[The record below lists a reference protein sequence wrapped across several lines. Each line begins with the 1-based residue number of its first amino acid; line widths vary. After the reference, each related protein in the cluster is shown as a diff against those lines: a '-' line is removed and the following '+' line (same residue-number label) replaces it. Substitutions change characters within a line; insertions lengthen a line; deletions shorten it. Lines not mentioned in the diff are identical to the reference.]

1 MTKVKKL
8 LKNVLALSLCVCAIA
23 AMSVS
28 ADTVET
34 QVVESSAFDP
44 NRAVIITSLD
54 TTNGTQV
61 LNAYTS
67 SKAIVN
73 TNVTT
78 WQSDGSNTQ
87 RWNLVKR
94 SSDDYY
100 LIKSATN
107 PDVALNVV
115 NYPSNNNCNCYIY
128 DKNEKKQIDC
138 KIKIVKESLLGNK
151 YGFVMIEYTTAC
163 MTKTAEYLTAGG
175 QYGYNVRW
183 TVAQDLPTQ
192 YWSIT

>member
-34 QVVESSAFDP
+34 QAVESRAFNP

-67 SKAIVN
+67 STAVAN

-87 RWNLVKR
+87 RWLLVKR
-94 SSDDYY
+94 SSDSYY
-100 LIKSATN
+100 IVKSATN
-107 PDVALNVV
+107 QSVALNVV
-115 NYPSNNNCNCYIY
+115 NYPSNNNCNLYTY
-128 DKNEKKQIDC
+128 DNNEQKQIDC
-138 KIKIVKESLLGNK
+138 KIKIVNENILGNK
-151 YGFVMIEYTTAC
+151 YGFVMVEYTTAC
-163 MTKTAEYLTAGG
+163 MTKTAEYLSVGG

>member
-8 LKNVLALSLCVCAIA
+8 LKNVLALSLCVCAIV

-34 QVVESSAFDP
+34 QAVESRAFNP

-67 SKAIVN
+67 SIAVAN

-87 RWNLVKR
+87 RWLLVRR
-94 SSDDYY
+94 SSDGYY
-100 LIKSATN
+100 VVKSATN
-107 PDVALNVV
+107 QSVALNVV
-115 NYPSNNNCNCYIY
+115 NYPSNNNCNLYTY
-128 DKNEKKQIDC
+128 DNNEQKQIDC
-138 KIKIVKESLLGNK
+138 KIKIVNENILGNK
-151 YGFVMIEYTTAC
+151 YGFVMVEYTTAC

>member
-8 LKNVLALSLCVCAIA
+8 LKNVLALSLCVCAIV

-28 ADTVET
+28 ADTVEI
-34 QVVESSAFDP
+34 QAVESRAFNP

-67 SKAIVN
+67 SIAVAN

-87 RWNLVKR
+87 RWLLVRR
-94 SSDDYY
+94 SSDGYY
-100 LIKSATN
+100 VVKSATN
-107 PDVALNVV
+107 QSVALNVV
-115 NYPSNNNCNCYIY
+115 NYPSNNNCNLYTY
-128 DKNEKKQIDC
+128 DNNEQKQIDC
-138 KIKIVKESLLGNK
+138 KIKIVNENILGNK
-151 YGFVMIEYTTAC
+151 YGFVMVEYTTAC

>member
-1 MTKVKKL
+1 MEKFIMTKVKKL
-8 LKNVLALSLCVCAIA
+8 LKNVLALSLCVCAIV

-34 QVVESSAFDP
+34 QAVESRAFNP

-67 SKAIVN
+67 SIAVAN

-87 RWNLVKR
+87 RWLLVRR
-94 SSDDYY
+94 SSDGYY
-100 LIKSATN
+100 VVKSATN
-107 PDVALNVV
+107 QSVALNVV
-115 NYPSNNNCNCYIY
+115 NYPSNNNCNLYTY
-128 DKNEKKQIDC
+128 DNNEQKQIDC
-138 KIKIVKESLLGNK
+138 KIKIVNENILGNK
-151 YGFVMIEYTTAC
+151 YGFVM
-163 MTKTAEYLTAGG
+163 
-175 QYGYNVRW
+175 V
-183 TVAQDLPTQ
+183 
-192 YWSIT
+192 